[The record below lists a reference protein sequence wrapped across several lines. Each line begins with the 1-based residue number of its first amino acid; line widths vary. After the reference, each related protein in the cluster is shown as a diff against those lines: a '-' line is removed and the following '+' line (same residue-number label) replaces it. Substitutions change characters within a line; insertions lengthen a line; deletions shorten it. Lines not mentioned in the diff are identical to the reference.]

1 MPMVGR
7 GDAVINGVPRVGQ
20 ISIRAVIVLTVAT
33 VEDLYVAART
43 EYQLGR
49 NQTKYMF

>member
-7 GDAVINGVPRVGQ
+7 GDAVWNGVSRVGQ

-33 VEDLYVAART
+33 VDMYVAARA